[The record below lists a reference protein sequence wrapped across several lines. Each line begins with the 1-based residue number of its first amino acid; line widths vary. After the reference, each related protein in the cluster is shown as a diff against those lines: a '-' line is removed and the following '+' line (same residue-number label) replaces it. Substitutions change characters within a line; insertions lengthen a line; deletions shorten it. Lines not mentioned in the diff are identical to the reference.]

1 MLNRIFGLLGWLGVA
16 LVLSA
21 VALRLLHSDWQQTY
35 NGLAVAGL
43 VCTLL
48 YILSQWRDIAHVM
61 SGRQAKLGALS
72 IGSVL
77 LVVAIIG
84 AINYIASRQ
93 NQRWDLTANRVFSLS
108 DQTRRV
114 LESLDAPLAVKVFAR
129 SDDFPRF
136 RDRLTEYE
144 NAAHH
149 MSVDYID
156 VDQKPAVANQYQI
169 QSYGTVVFEY
179 GGRIER
185 VVGDGEQELTNALKK
200 VVEGAAKKVYFVQ
213 GHGEKDPTSADQRA
227 GYDAAKAALE
237 SDNFAVEPL
246 PLVQQGRVPDDATVV
261 VVAGPRTDYL
271 QPELDLLAA
280 YLRRGGKLL
289 VLLDPPDR
297 ADAPPL
303 ANLEAFLRT
312 WGVEAGHDIVVDASG
327 MGQLAGIR
335 SPVVPAV
342 LRYPGHPIT
351 ENFRVMTVFP
361 LARSISAVPGGT
373 EGHVAQ
379 SFLETSEQSWA
390 ETNLEAVFE
399 TGELEEPEEGGKTGP
414 IAIGAAV
421 TAPATE
427 APATTASG
435 TTGDE
440 AARGETSATGEATP
454 QADAAPKP
462 ETRVAVIGDSDFA
475 ANSMLGA
482 QGNRDLFLNTVNWLA
497 QQESLIAI
505 RPREADDRRIAL
517 TADQQTM
524 VFWLS
529 LVVIPGL
536 LLAAGVHTWWRRR

>member
-1 MLNRIFGLLGWLGVA
+1 
-16 LVLSA
+16 
-21 VALRLLHSDWQQTY
+21 
-35 NGLAVAGL
+35 
-43 VCTLL
+43 
-48 YILSQWRDIAHVM
+48 M

-77 LVVAIIG
+77 LVVAIIA

-93 NQRWDLTANRVFSLS
+93 NRRWDLTANRIFSLS

-136 RDRLTEYE
+136 RDRITEYE
-144 NAAHH
+144 NAAHDI
-149 MSVDYID
+149 SVDYID
-156 VDQKPAVANQYQI
+156 VDQKPAVANQYQV
-169 QSYGTVVFEY
+169 QSYGTVVLEY
-179 GGRIER
+179 KGRIER

-200 VVEGAAKKVYFVQ
+200 VVEGAEKKVYFVQ

-271 QPELDLLAA
+271 QPELDALAA

-289 VLLDPPDR
+289 VLFDPPDR
-297 ADAPPL
+297 VDAPPL
-303 ANLEAFLRT
+303 AGLEVFLKT
-312 WGVEAGHDIVVDASG
+312 WGIEAGHDIVVDASG
-327 MGQLAGIR
+327 IGQLAGIE

-351 ENFRVMTVFP
+351 ENFRLMTVFP
-361 LARSISAVPGGT
+361 LARSISAVAGGVD
-373 EGHVAQ
+373 GHVAQ
-379 SFLETSEQSWA
+379 NFLETGAQSWA
-390 ETNLEAVFE
+390 ETNLKAVFE
-399 TGELEEPEEGGKTGP
+399 TGELKEPEGGGKTGP
-414 IAIGAAV
+414 VAIGAAV
-421 TAPATE
+421 SAPATE
-427 APATTASG
+427 APEKSEAETKS
-435 TTGDE
+435 DE
-440 AARGETSATGEATP
+440 APKDEASATGEATP
-454 QADAAPKP
+454 EADAAPKP

-482 QGNRDLFLNTVNWLA
+482 QGNRDLFLNAVNWLA
-497 QQESLIAI
+497 QQENLIAI
-505 RPREADDRRIAL
+505 RPREPDDRRITL

-529 LVVIPGL
+529 LVVIPVL
-536 LLAAGVHTWWRRR
+536 LLATGAYTWWRRR